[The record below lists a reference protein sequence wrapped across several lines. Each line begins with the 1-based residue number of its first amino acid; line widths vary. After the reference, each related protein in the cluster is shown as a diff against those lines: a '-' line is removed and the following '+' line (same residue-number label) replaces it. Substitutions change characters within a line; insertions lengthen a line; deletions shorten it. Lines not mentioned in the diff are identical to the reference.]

1 MTNFQAFQAATV
13 TAFEAD
19 PFAASTIPAPAP
31 ECEEEDNDPTLIMP
45 ARELAELR
53 KIATPD
59 TPVVPVCPVA
69 RPATP
74 PKPFLTVRDCPAAK
88 AKVELRLDLEGI

>member
-1 MTNFQAFQAATV
+1 MNHFQAFQAATV

-53 KIATPD
+53 KIATPA
-59 TPVVPVCPVA
+59 TIVN
-69 RPATP
+69 RPPTP

-88 AKVELRLDLEGI
+88 AAVKQAMVLDLEGI

>member
-19 PFAASTIPAPAP
+19 PFAAQTIPAPALC
-31 ECEEEDNDPTLIMP
+31 EEEEDNDPTLIMP

-53 KIATPD
+53 KIATP
-59 TPVVPVCPVA
+59 TA
-69 RPATP
+69 TINRPGTL

-88 AKVELRLDLEGI
+88 AAVKQAMVLDLEGI